1 MGIIGRIRK
10 NSWLAVLLVGIA
22 IVAFIIG
29 DLTKNNRS
37 IPDLAKINGVSISD
51 QMFRERT
58 DELKEQVMR
67 QQGLTHI
74 SNDMEGRIR
83 DQVWQNILSE
93 QMMGE
98 QYDALGL
105 EVSAQELSDMYTG
118 EFIHP
123 YLRQMFT
130 DPQTGQYNTEVI
142 RYYVD
147 NFDQLDSTR
156 QLEWIEVEKSVKQDR
171 QMQKY
176 TTLISQAMYTPR
188 PIADKLAELQNK
200 SASVRI
206 TSVPYYNVQDD
217 EAVVADADYKKY
229 YDEHRAEFRVREEL
243 RNLDY
248 IVFPIMPTQADMD
261 NIAKEVDKLWQELQ
275 DMTETDNREM
285 AFFVNS
291 ESDRSY
297 DSSYVRSTTF
307 PAPFDSLIAHASAG
321 TNIAPQVVGNQWMMA
336 KVLNTEVRPD
346 SLRASAIWILS
357 SNYNRQITRTPE
369 QARNIADSVMHLL
382 NTHQLSFE
390 EAVQQYSDNKEN
402 DGDMGWVTDGGY
414 GFLNEQVIATP
425 VDGIF
430 LYEHPQKI
438 GCYIVK
444 VTGKTTPAKKYRVAM
459 ITRNIVPSEA
469 TEKSVYSTAN
479 HFAGQNRTHA
489 ALLSAASE
497 QNLSI
502 RNDMVNSVAS
512 TLGNLQNAR
521 SVVQWAFNDNTK
533 EGEVAD
539 EVFMVD
545 NAYVVASLKDIIKRG
560 YAKLEQTRDMI
571 EQGVRLDKKAE
582 VLMERMAAVKDLKD
596 IDAIAAK
603 LGTTVDTMPEVKLGD
618 NYLGRFGLE
627 PKVIGSIAGQASKGA
642 KGVVGPIRG
651 ANGVYMV
658 QMDEVSPVLVPTSG
672 EDIAR
677 TMTQQA
683 QQKVNGVLDVLMDR
697 AKIVDQRNK
706 FF

>member
-1 MGIIGRIRK
+1 
-10 NSWLAVLLVGIA
+10 
-22 IVAFIIG
+22 
-29 DLTKNNRS
+29 
-37 IPDLAKINGVSISD
+37 
-51 QMFRERT
+51 
-58 DELKEQVMR
+58 
-67 QQGLTHI
+67 
-74 SNDMEGRIR
+74 
-83 DQVWQNILSE
+83 
-93 QMMGE
+93 
-98 QYDALGL
+98 
-105 EVSAQELSDMYTG
+105 
-118 EFIHP
+118 
-123 YLRQMFT
+123 
-130 DPQTGQYNTEVI
+130 
-142 RYYVD
+142 
-147 NFDQLDSTR
+147 
-156 QLEWIEVEKSVKQDR
+156 
-171 QMQKY
+171 
-176 TTLISQAMYTPR
+176 
-188 PIADKLAELQNK
+188 
-200 SASVRI
+200 
-206 TSVPYYNVQDD
+206 
-217 EAVVADADYKKY
+217 
-229 YDEHRAEFRVREEL
+229 
-243 RNLDY
+243 
-248 IVFPIMPTQADMD
+248 
-261 NIAKEVDKLWQELQ
+261 
-275 DMTETDNREM
+275 
-285 AFFVNS
+285 
-291 ESDRSY
+291 
-297 DSSYVRSTTF
+297 
-307 PAPFDSLIAHASAG
+307 
-321 TNIAPQVVGNQWMMA
+321 
-336 KVLNTEVRPD
+336 
-346 SLRASAIWILS
+346 
-357 SNYNRQITRTPE
+357 
-369 QARNIADSVMHLL
+369 MHLL

-658 QMDEVSPVLVPTSG
+658 QMDEVFPVLVPTSG